1 MKLRFALIFL
11 IVFSFTGILFSQAD
25 SASLKNSSEKIQT
38 KNTRR
43 DLPRENNKISDD
55 SALVK
60 KEPIPLTDSLLRK
73 RHNPRTATLLSIIP
87 GGGQI
92 YNRKWWKVPVVYACL
107 AVSGYFIYDFSVKTS
122 LYQKEYIHRMNG
134 ETDLL
139 NPDLATYA
147 DENVLALK
155 NYYRRNME
163 ISIGAFAIIYVLNLI
178 DASVDAHL
186 FYFDIS
192 DDLSLNIKPSFN
204 NNYRPG
210 TFSSGLAL
218 SINF

>member
-1 MKLRFALIFL
+1 
-11 IVFSFTGILFSQAD
+11 
-25 SASLKNSSEKIQT
+25 
-38 KNTRR
+38 
-43 DLPRENNKISDD
+43 
-55 SALVK
+55 
-60 KEPIPLTDSLLRK
+60 
-73 RHNPRTATLLSIIP
+73 
-87 GGGQI
+87 
-92 YNRKWWKVPVVYACL
+92 
-107 AVSGYFIYDFSVKTS
+107 
-122 LYQKEYIHRMNG
+122 MNG

-163 ISIGAFAIIYVLNLI
+163 ISIGAFAIIYILNLI

-192 DDLSLNIKPSFN
+192 DDLSLNIRPSFN
-204 NNYRPG
+204 NNYRSG